1 MIFIDSE
8 NNYPRYVGD
17 LLLEHPTFDGTSI
30 PEGWKVV
37 TQTQPPTFSDLEVLE
52 EEFPT
57 LVDGT
62 YVQSWI
68 VRPKT
73 KEEIAFQKES
83 LKKLNE
89 KYGILEVIE

>member
-1 MIFIDSE
+1 MIFIDSK

-37 TQTQPPTFSDLEVLE
+37 TETQPPTFSDSEVLE
-52 EEFPT
+52 ESFPQFINNE
-57 LVDGT
+57 
-62 YVQSWI
+62 YVQSWS

-73 KEEIAFQKES
+73 EEEVMKQNLFMNKIKER
-83 LKKLNE
+83 
-89 KYGILEVIE
+89 YGG